1 MMFREEKV
9 EILMRSEK
17 GFTLVEILVAIAI
30 LAFGILAIAS
40 MQSASL
46 RSTQHSYN
54 VTEGTTWAQD
64 RIEQLMTL
72 PYNQINTGQDASD
85 PYYTIDWTV
94 VSGSPVANTKSIT
107 VSVSWTASGGAQK
120 ESSLEYIVADI
131 I

>member
-64 RIEQLMTL
+64 RIEQLMVL
-72 PYNQINTGQDASD
+72 PYNQINTGQDTSD
-85 PYYTIDWTV
+85 PYYTIDWNVTA
-94 VSGSPVANTKSIT
+94 GPVTNTKSVT
-107 VSVSWTASGGAQK
+107 VSVTWTASGGAQK
-120 ESSLEYIVADI
+120 VSSLEYIVADI